1 MADIREKEENNQH
14 DLQEDH
20 RALDREATS
29 RDIHRVAKNQELDL
43 VER

>member
-1 MADIREKEENNQH
+1 MADIREKEKNNQH

-20 RALDREATS
+20 RAGDREVSS
-29 RDIHRVAKNQELDL
+29 RDFQWVAKNQKLDL